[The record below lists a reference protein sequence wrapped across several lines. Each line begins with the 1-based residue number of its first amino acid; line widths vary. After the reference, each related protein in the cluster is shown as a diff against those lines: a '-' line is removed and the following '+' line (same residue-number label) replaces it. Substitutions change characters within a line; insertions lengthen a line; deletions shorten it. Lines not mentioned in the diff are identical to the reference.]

1 MQGLVDE
8 KSRIFKKPVQ
18 WWFQQDT
25 PVYAMVFLSSNF
37 MHFVTLVMS
46 YLFIGQLLLR
56 MVIGTVVLFSDPSI
70 LTQMQG
76 HKIYSVWS
84 LPKQGQDRQWMQ
96 ALCAEYSQ
104 QTERAIVPLVSKQ
117 PQKLWTA
124 SRYTTLLERLYM
136 LR

>member
-8 KSRIFKKPVQ
+8 KSGIFKKPVQ

-84 LPKQGQDRQWMQ
+84 LPKQGQDRQW
-96 ALCAEYSQ
+96 LCVQNTANKQ
-104 QTERAIVPLVSKQ
+104 RERQSLLSANNPRNCGLHHDIQ
-117 PQKLWTA
+117 PSWKD
-124 SRYTTLLERLYM
+124 YIC
-136 LR
+136 